1 MPSHHTVDC
10 SPGTV
15 QCFVAVSAQGNE
27 VQIVVVALLA
37 PVLLVVDMQILP
49 GTADLASPAIA
60 GQNLLSEL
68 VVRFGIKPQART
80 LGSNL
85 LHEAFPVTSCR
96 KACRCSPGRNLKN
109 RDIDCSS
116 TVGSSLIEVLLPA
129 SQGQIGEWEVGIGGV
144 YVSEGAMTFRRCS
157 ILNRLPFQ
165 PSATMYRAER
175 LEGVS
180 RCPIPGKPPSSRN
193 RNNPKRTPGPTHTG
207 RNTTFLEEYSK
218 SPASLGG

>member
-1 MPSHHTVDC
+1 
-10 SPGTV
+10 V
-15 QCFVAVSAQGNE
+15 QSFVTSSAERNQ

-37 PVLLVVDMQILP
+37 AVLLVVDMQVLP
-49 GTADLASPAIA
+49 GTTDLASPAIA

-116 TVGSSLIEVLLPA
+116 TVGSPLIEVLLPA
-129 SQGQIGEWEVGIGGV
+129 SQGRSGSGKWGLV
-144 YVSEGAMTFRRCS
+144 ACT
-157 ILNRLPFQ
+157 
-165 PSATMYRAER
+165 
-175 LEGVS
+175 S
-180 RCPIPGKPPSSRN
+180 RK
-193 RNNPKRTPGPTHTG
+193 
-207 RNTTFLEEYSK
+207 EQ
-218 SPASLGG
+218 